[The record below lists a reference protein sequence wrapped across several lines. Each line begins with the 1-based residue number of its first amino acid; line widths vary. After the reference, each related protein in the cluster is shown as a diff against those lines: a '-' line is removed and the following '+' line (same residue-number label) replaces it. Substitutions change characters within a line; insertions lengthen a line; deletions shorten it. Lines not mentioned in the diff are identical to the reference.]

1 MLPNASPTTGDKML
15 KREAPQKAAVSAKSP
30 HTILEL
36 NHVSL
41 TFNLGGQSL
50 KVVDDISFTAGNA
63 TKDEFLAITAP
74 SGSGKSCLLRLIA
87 GLHKPT
93 NGTIRI
99 HEDAV
104 NGPNEK
110 TFMVFQNFALIPW
123 KNVFENVDLALASR
137 TSLPPDQRRAKAL
150 SAIQDAGLGGFEKAY
165 PGELSGG
172 MKQRVGIARALAL
185 EPEILLMDEPFS
197 ALDALTA
204 EHLRA
209 ESYALLAKEGFPD
222 LSIMVSHNVEE
233 IVELADRVLVLS
245 RRPAKLV
252 ETVNI
257 NLPRPREKKSP
268 EFYEYV
274 DRIYGL
280 LT

>member
-1 MLPNASPTTGDKML
+1 MEKASVTG
-15 KREAPQKAAVSAKSP
+15 KSP

-36 NHVSL
+36 DHVSL
-41 TFNLGGQSL
+41 TFSLREEPL
-50 KVVDDISFTAGNA
+50 KVIDDISFTAGNA
-63 TKDEFLAITAP
+63 TKNEFLAITAQ

-87 GLHKPT
+87 GLYTPT

-99 HEDAV
+99 HNEPV
-104 NGPNEK
+104 TGPNEK

-137 TSLPPDQRRAKAL
+137 TNLPPDQRRAKAL
-150 SAIQDAGLGGFEKAY
+150 HSIESAGLKGFEKAY

-172 MKQRVGIARALAL
+172 MKQRVGLARALAL

-209 ESYALLAKEGFPD
+209 ESYALLAAPGFPD
-222 LSIMVSHNVEE
+222 LAIMVSHNVEE

-245 RRPAKLV
+245 KRPAKLR
-252 ETVNI
+252 EIVNI
-257 NLPRPREKKSP
+257 NLPRPRDKKSSK
-268 EFYEYV
+268 FDQYV
-274 DRIYGL
+274 ERIYSL

>member
-1 MLPNASPTTGDKML
+1 MEREETFRKAS
-15 KREAPQKAAVSAKSP
+15 VSNKSP

-36 NHVSL
+36 DHVSL
-41 TFNLGGQSL
+41 AFTLGGESL
-50 KVVDDISFTAGNA
+50 KVIDDISFTAGNA
-63 TKDEFLAITAP
+63 TKDEFLAITSQ

-87 GLHKPT
+87 GLYKPT

-99 HEDAV
+99 HNDPV
-104 NGPNEK
+104 NGPNENA
-110 TFMVFQNFALIPW
+110 FMVFQNFALIPW

-137 TSLPPDQRRAKAL
+137 TSLPPEQRSAKAL
-150 SAIQDAGLGGFEKAY
+150 SSIEDAGLGGFEKAY

-197 ALDALTA
+197 ALDGLTA
-204 EHLRA
+204 EHLRV

-222 LSIMVSHNVEE
+222 LVVMVSHNVEE

-252 ETVNI
+252 EIVNI
-257 NLPRPREKKSP
+257 DLPRPREKKSS

-274 DRIYGL
+274 DRIYSL